1 MYRNILEHIQG
12 IEILP
17 VIALVLFFTSFLA
30 ILYHLFRMDKQHI
43 RHMEELPLEK
53 DFTNSNNGG
62 KVHG

>member
-1 MYRNILEHIQG
+1 MFRNILEHIKD

-17 VIALVLFFTSFLA
+17 VIALLLFFTSFMA

-53 DFTNSNNGG
+53 DLTNSNNGG

>member
-1 MYRNILEHIQG
+1 
-12 IEILP
+12 
-17 VIALVLFFTSFLA
+17 
-30 ILYHLFRMDKQHI
+30 MDKQHI